1 MISLEIELELGN
13 IKPKAGLI
21 LRSHKDYIVNKIKLH
36 QDIPTAGFAAKQ
48 VSVADGLAF
57 AAKQSGRGVIDVS
70 REYMRLN
77 KGQGKISITEYCTY
91 RLFDSKLLTAD
102 EKTKFISDS
111 LHWEIVGD
119 CSDSA
124 WFAAAED
131 KWLSSVILGKAGLKT
146 PETVAVIDTSI
157 RNYGCD
163 RKITTA
169 DDLKSFLTEQV
180 ELPVFLK
187 PIRSLASFGV
197 FVITKADHNKLH
209 IHSGDEYKYDDFFS
223 NTLGENAYLI
233 QKVIDNHDFI
243 KKYTPN
249 TATVRLQ
256 NLVGESDVTT
266 PFAVLKIP
274 ASDSIADNYW
284 RKGNLLCNIDVETG
298 EIVSAMSGDVFDLEH
313 HTHHPETG
321 AALIGEVIPHWQDVR
336 EINRQCVKLF
346 APIRYQSLDVA
357 ITPSGPMIV
366 ENNFGGSMQLL
377 QLASGTGFLTAEV
390 KAFFTAN
397 GCDLFDGKKK
407 KKKRLG

>member
-1 MISLEIELELGN
+1 M
-13 IKPKAGLI
+13 
-21 LRSHKDYIVNKIKLH
+21 NKIQLY
-36 QDIPTAGFAAKQ
+36 QDISTAGFAPKQ

-77 KGQGKISITEYCTY
+77 KGQGKISMTEYCTY
-91 RLFDSKLLTAD
+91 RLFDSKRLSAD
-102 EKTKFISDS
+102 DKTRFISDS

-131 KWLSSVILGKAGLKT
+131 KWLSSVILGKAGLKK
-146 PETVAVIDTSI
+146 PETHAVIDAGI

-163 RKITTA
+163 LKISTPEE
-169 DDLKSFLTEQV
+169 LKTFLTGHA

-187 PIRSLASFGV
+187 PVRSLASFGV
-197 FVITKADHNKLH
+197 YVITDADQNKLR
-209 IHSGDEYKYDDFFS
+209 IHSGDEYEYGDFFA
-223 NTLGENAYLI
+223 NALGAHAYLI

-256 NLVGESDVTT
+256 NLVNERDVIT

-274 ASDSIADNYW
+274 SSDSIADNYW

-298 EIVSAMSGDVFDLEH
+298 EIVSAMSGDVFHLEH

-321 AALIGEVIPHWQDVR
+321 APLIGERIPHWEDVR
-336 EINRQCVKLF
+336 EISRQCVKLF
-346 APIRYQSLDVA
+346 SPIRYQSLDVA
-357 ITPSGPMIV
+357 ITPSGPLIV
-366 ENNFGGSMQLL
+366 ENNYGGSMQLL
-377 QLASGTGFLTAEV
+377 QLASGQGFLTDEV
-390 KAFFTAN
+390 KAFFAAN

-407 KKKRLG
+407 KKKKGRK